1 MGKNNV
7 GMLTSFHPCFLLLAG
22 WKWIPELMR
31 PGSQIK
37 IPWVSPE
44 GAGGNVYFISSCSCP
59 RQGNL
64 RANFRLLAASPGCCL
79 LCLCILAGPWCGVH
93 SPAPSCLQALDQ
105 IMSAPSSV
113 ACLSWVTPLRV
124 LSPGTS
130 LLRQCPFKADLAGK
144 TTSALR
150 SNIGMMSKGQ
160 NYPVKCSSP
169 QLSAF
174 LTSMETKYQ
183 PTEKGEKCRC
193 SLTTKVMSPKCSC
206 KYIVRK

>member
-31 PGSQIK
+31 PGFQIK
-37 IPWVSPE
+37 VPWVSPE

-64 RANFRLLAASPGCCL
+64 RAKFRLLAASPGCCL

-113 ACLSWVTPLRV
+113 ACLSRVTPLRV
-124 LSPGTS
+124 QSPGTS
-130 LLRQCPFKADLAGK
+130 LLRQCPFRLTWPAKPLLLLEAILVWC
-144 TTSALR
+144 LR
-150 SNIGMMSKGQ
+150 VRTIEWSVVPH
-160 NYPVKCSSP
+160 NYL
-169 QLSAF
+169 LS
-174 LTSMETKYQ
+174 
-183 PTEKGEKCRC
+183 
-193 SLTTKVMSPKCSC
+193 
-206 KYIVRK
+206 

>member
-31 PGSQIK
+31 PGFQIK
-37 IPWVSPE
+37 VPWVSPE
-44 GAGGNVYFISSCSCP
+44 GAGGNVYFVSSYSYP

-64 RANFRLLAASPGCCL
+64 RTEFRLLAASPGCCL

-93 SPAPSCLQALDQ
+93 NPAPSCLQALDQ
-105 IMSAPSSV
+105 THVCPILHGLPFPGYSAQGSVPWNQPSPPVSFQG
-113 ACLSWVTPLRV
+113 W
-124 LSPGTS
+124 PG
-130 LLRQCPFKADLAGK
+130 LAGT

-160 NYPVKCSSP
+160 DYPVTCSSP
-169 QLSAF
+169 QLSTF
-174 LTSMETKYQ
+174 LTSMKTKYQ
-183 PTEKGEKCRC
+183 STEKGEKYRF
-193 SLTTKVMSPKCSC
+193 SLTT
-206 KYIVRK
+206 